1 VAFATND
8 VSFEA
13 MQKKRKLTAESYVI
27 IIIIIIIIII
37 KELRT
42 FWHC

>member
-8 VSFEA
+8 VSFET

-27 IIIIIIIIII
+27 IIIIII